1 MKTIY
6 KIAKTELKQLFSSP
20 IAWLILAVFSFQAGL
35 FFTQL
40 FGQQVEIKEVGDS
53 LMPLTDRIYTAF
65 FKKMQ
70 EYLYLYIP
78 LLTMGLLSKERSSG
92 SIKLL
97 YSSPVTNTQIALG
110 KYLSMLIYNL
120 VIVAI
125 LLVPVL
131 FGAIYMPKLDYGL
144 IFSAILGLYLLACAY
159 SAVGLFMSSLTSYQ
173 IVAGLATLTLLS
185 LLTMAGKMWQGIP
198 VLRDIAYW
206 IGMSGRANNM
216 IAGLIGSEDVL
227 YFILISVFFILLTIC
242 KLNGERERKG
252 FRRKALDYLAII
264 LLVVACGY
272 VTILPKLR
280 FYADMT
286 ATQKNTVAVPTIDA
300 LKAVKGDIT
309 MTTFVNLLDGDY
321 EYGMPES
328 VVNDKKRFERYVRF
342 NKGMKFK
349 YVYYYGPNI
358 NPDLE
363 AIYPGTTDK
372 EKMQKV
378 CESLGLKEKMFK
390 TAEQVEA
397 EYGVDLSKEGYHFV
411 RRLTTKDGHVSWLRL
426 FPDSWKHPRE
436 TEIAAA
442 IKRLSIG
449 GCKIGYV
456 TGHGER
462 SIEKLGDRE
471 FFVNV
476 SDITFRDSWVNN
488 GFDPVVVDLS
498 QGIPSDIEI
507 LVIPDPKKEFTEAE
521 MAVLKEYFDK
531 GGNALLCTESGHQQ
545 FMNPVASLIGV
556 QYQPGKLL
564 QRSEDQ
570 DPDLVTAIVD
580 SCALDLARR
589 FRWMRRWNYRV
600 PMGRAAE
607 YEFVEDKGF
616 EVINTFCSDPT
627 GVWNELTGVEKKYP
641 LISQMRRTVGDK
653 EQHIIVCAETDWLTN
668 AEASRRRTGINQEN
682 GIAYDYAFSFLS
694 DGRYPCDDGHPIE
707 EDRYLNATHAT
718 AVTANV
724 LFMGVIP
731 LLMLLLC
738 AIIRIIRK
746 RR

>member
-53 LMPLTDRIYTAF
+53 LLPLTDRIYTAF

-131 FGAIYMPKLDYGL
+131 FGAIHMPKLDYGL

-321 EYGMPES
+321 VYGMPES

-397 EYGVDLSKEGYHFV
+397 EYGVDLSKDTTSSAGLP
-411 RRLTTKDGHVSWLRL
+411 RRTATFPGSVSSRTPGSILGKRKSRR
-426 FPDSWKHPRE
+426 PSSACPS
-436 TEIAAA
+436 AAA
-442 IKRLSIG
+442 
-449 GCKIGYV
+449 
-456 TGHGER
+456 R
-462 SIEKLGDRE
+462 SD
-471 FFVNV
+471 
-476 SDITFRDSWVNN
+476 
-488 GFDPVVVDLS
+488 
-498 QGIPSDIEI
+498 
-507 LVIPDPKKEFTEAE
+507 
-521 MAVLKEYFDK
+521 M
-531 GGNALLCTESGHQQ
+531 
-545 FMNPVASLIGV
+545 
-556 QYQPGKLL
+556 
-564 QRSEDQ
+564 
-570 DPDLVTAIVD
+570 
-580 SCALDLARR
+580 
-589 FRWMRRWNYRV
+589 
-600 PMGRAAE
+600 
-607 YEFVEDKGF
+607 
-616 EVINTFCSDPT
+616 
-627 GVWNELTGVEKKYP
+627 
-641 LISQMRRTVGDK
+641 
-653 EQHIIVCAETDWLTN
+653 
-668 AEASRRRTGINQEN
+668 
-682 GIAYDYAFSFLS
+682 
-694 DGRYPCDDGHPIE
+694 
-707 EDRYLNATHAT
+707 
-718 AVTANV
+718 
-724 LFMGVIP
+724 
-731 LLMLLLC
+731 
-738 AIIRIIRK
+738 
-746 RR
+746 